1 MLFPCWGKAF
11 SDAVNQKFS
20 KRDLLMSLY
29 MVNNQLDKN
38 VVISLRDCEFAVDD
52 LAISDAK
59 ELVIDIF
66 S

>member
-1 MLFPCWGKAF
+1 
-11 SDAVNQKFS
+11 
-20 KRDLLMSLY
+20 MSLY

-59 ELVIDIF
+59 ELVIAVF